1 MRRVVPLAVACLSL
15 AVTGCGGSDT
25 GSATTSAAPTS
36 TAATGAGSANTAE
49 VVAAATAFLGTLS
62 AEQRETVV
70 YEFDDDA
77 KKSGWSNFPTS
88 FVERNGPSLADL
100 DDQQDAAALAV
111 MEAALSDQG
120 YKRLQDIRAADA
132 YLEANQDSTSTG
144 TTGTAGPSGG
154 APPSGGAQ
162 PSGGRPGGG
171 GGGGLTFGEDLYFLA
186 FFGEPSETGQF
197 MVQFGGHHLAY
208 NLTYQGGNV
217 SPFPSLTA
225 TEPSQ
230 FEWGSAFDPL
240 ADEKSST
247 FAALGALT
255 QEQLANAELDDD
267 YQDLALGPGRRTVPR
282 PAGRP
287 RQRALPAGAGSGHRR
302 AARVGRRHR
311 RGGCR
316 GADRAVLLL
325 AVGLNRAGLGMLM
338 ILAFSVGL
346 AAVLVG
352 LGLLLVTATPFVAR
366 FGGRRSGW
374 ITARLPLV

>member
-111 MEAALSDQG
+111 TEAALSDQG

-154 APPSGGAQ
+154 APPSGGAATERGAS
-162 PSGGRPGGG
+162 PAAVAARSHLRARTCTSWRSSASRARPGSSWSSSAG
-171 GGGGLTFGEDLYFLA
+171 T
-186 FFGEPSETGQF
+186 T
-197 MVQFGGHHLAY
+197 
-208 NLTYQGGNV
+208 
-217 SPFPSLTA
+217 SPTTSPT
-225 TEPSQ
+225 
-230 FEWGSAFDPL
+230 
-240 ADEKSST
+240 
-247 FAALGALT
+247 
-255 QEQLANAELDDD
+255 
-267 YQDLALGPGRRTVPR
+267 
-282 PAGRP
+282 
-287 RQRALPAGAGSGHRR
+287 
-302 AARVGRRHR
+302 
-311 RGGCR
+311 
-316 GADRAVLLL
+316 
-325 AVGLNRAGLGMLM
+325 RAGTS
-338 ILAFSVGL
+338 APSR
-346 AAVLVG
+346 A
-352 LGLLLVTATPFVAR
+352 
-366 FGGRRSGW
+366 
-374 ITARLPLV
+374 